1 MLTVENMTLT
11 PLKGASRARKRTS
24 AACAR
29 VRACVCVCVCVIYS
43 EKGSGRLIDL

>member
-11 PLKGASRARKRTS
+11 PLKGASARKRTS

>member
-11 PLKGASRARKRTS
+11 PLKGACQQGS
-24 AACAR
+24 APVPR
-29 VRACVCVCVCVIYS
+29 VRACERVCVCVCVIYS